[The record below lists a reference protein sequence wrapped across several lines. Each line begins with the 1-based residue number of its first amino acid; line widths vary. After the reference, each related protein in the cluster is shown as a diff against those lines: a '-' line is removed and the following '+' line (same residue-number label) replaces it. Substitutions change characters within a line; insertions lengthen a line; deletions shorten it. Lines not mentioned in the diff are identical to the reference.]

1 MTEKLNWRSGRL
13 RRFPAVATLV
23 AGLAAASPSFASTT
37 TTGTMPWDTVLT
49 TVETALTGPVAVA
62 VGVVAVVIT
71 GLGIALGGEGSF
83 MRRAFGILFGLSV
96 AFMSSTAI
104 LTFFGSSGAVF

>member
-23 AGLAAASPSFASTT
+23 AVLAAASPSFASTT

-49 TVETALTGPVAVA
+49 TVETDLTGPVAVA

>member
-1 MTEKLNWRSGRL
+1 MSQKSNWRFGGWPPL
-13 RRFPAVATLV
+13 PAVASLMT
-23 AGLAAASPSFASTT
+23 ALAAASPSFASTT

-49 TVETALTGPVAVA
+49 TVETDLTGPVAVA

>member
-1 MTEKLNWRSGRL
+1 MAALPAWAGSSG
-13 RRFPAVATLV
+13 
-23 AGLAAASPSFASTT
+23 G
-37 TTGTMPWDTVLT
+37 GMPWDSVLT
-49 TVETALTGPVAVA
+49 KIETDLTGPVAVA

-83 MRRAFGILFGLSV
+83 MRRAFAILFGLSI

-104 LTFFGSSGAVF
+104 LTFFGSSQGAAF

>member
-1 MTEKLNWRSGRL
+1 MTHKPNWRSGCLSRL
-13 RRFPAVATLV
+13 AAAASFLTAVV
-23 AGLAAASPSFASTT
+23 AASPSFASTT

-49 TVETALTGPVAVA
+49 TVETDLTGPVAVA